1 MEAGLMM
8 VLGDFLFIVNRVEVS
23 IVCPMF
29 SVKELKVVL

>member
-8 VLGDFLFIVNRVEVS
+8 VLGDFLFIVNRVEVR

-29 SVKELKVVL
+29 PIKELKVVV